1 MRLHVDL
8 RGYGAFSNTVLTHD
22 QNRAF
27 AFGNT
32 GDRAL
37 NLPLN
42 RGKLSFG
49 DERFRLPLRALDGCK
64 VGHEE
69 S

>member
-1 MRLHVDL
+1 VDL
-8 RGYGAFSNTVLTHD
+8 RGYGAFSNTVLTHN
-22 QNRAF
+22 QNRAV

-42 RGKLSFG
+42 RSKLSCG
-49 DERFRLPLRALDGCK
+49 DEWFRLPLSVLDGSNAR
-64 VGHEE
+64 HEG